1 MKGLGNLA
9 NLAGMVKQAKE
20 MQQKL
25 SDMREELAQ
34 QEVTATAGG
43 GMVTVTMNGKQI
55 VTSIKIEPDIVD
67 PENVSMLED
76 LVLVAVNDAQERTQE
91 MVKERMSEI
100 TGGIS
105 IPGLSL

>member
-25 SDMREELAQ
+25 ADMREELAQ

-55 VTSIKIEPDIVD
+55 VTSY
-67 PENVSMLED
+67 
-76 LVLVAVNDAQERTQE
+76 
-91 MVKERMSEI
+91 
-100 TGGIS
+100 
-105 IPGLSL
+105 